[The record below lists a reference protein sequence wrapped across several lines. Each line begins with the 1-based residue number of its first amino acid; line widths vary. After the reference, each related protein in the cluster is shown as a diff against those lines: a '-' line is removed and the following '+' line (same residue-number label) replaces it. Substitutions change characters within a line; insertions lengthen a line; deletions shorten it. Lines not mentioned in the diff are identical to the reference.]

1 MTSDDDEEDER
12 ERRGEEEA
20 QQEEA
25 EEPPAV
31 YPGISHFL
39 TFCAFGSGSDSAYD
53 VPFYPLLSCSF
64 GTRQ

>member
-1 MTSDDDEEDER
+1 MTSDDDER
-12 ERRGEEEA
+12 EQTRGREEK
-20 QQEEA
+20 QEEA

-31 YPGISHFL
+31 YPGTGISHFL